1 MITGNETRR
10 LIELAFDYVSAPTEE
25 QAHQIHSQVAL
36 LATETTTVRVWLGL
50 IDYMQQ
56 WSRSKEHKE
65 PMGRASALQ
74 FFSTRQAELNLL
86 QHQEQ

>member
-1 MITGNETRR
+1 MMAGNETRR
-10 LIELAFDYVSAPTEE
+10 LIELAFDYVSAKTEE
-25 QAHQIHSQVAL
+25 QANQIHSQVAL

-56 WSRSKEHKE
+56 WNRSKEHKE

-74 FFSTRQAELNLL
+74 FFSTRQAELDLA
-86 QHQEQ
+86 QHREQ